1 MLHERGK
8 IDFEDLNLK
17 KEIEHAKKKGV
28 GRHNPGYCNSKLM
41 NVYFARALAHK
52 LKNSG
57 IDVNDCCPGF
67 TATGLFRYYSFTL
80 LDIIFFYYCVYYILP
95 VYRHSIRWYHYFVMA
110 PVMLFFMKTAKQVSI
125 ALINLKDQ
133 YISALF
139 LPSETC
145 SLFLIDFVP
154 KVYRY
159 MYKYKTA
166 VKCIFSSFVIEW
178 IYIHEL
184 TLKTVYRP
192 VLTAYNFRLPISYIT
207 KTFITVDHVVSNIV
221 FSASYF

>member
-1 MLHERGK
+1 MS
-8 IDFEDLNLK
+8 N
-17 KEIEHAKKKGV
+17 
-28 GRHNPGYCNSKLM
+28 
-41 NVYFARALAHK
+41 
-52 LKNSG
+52 
-57 IDVNDCCPGF
+57 
-67 TATGLFRYYSFTL
+67 
-80 LDIIFFYYCVYYILP
+80 ILP

-192 VLTAYNFRLPISYIT
+192 VLTAYNFRLPINYIT